1 MMTKMMR
8 KPSLEAI
15 GLGNVLGIFER
26 GALPIRADELVDR
39 MFGKKSE
46 RGSFVVSGAGG
57 IVGAGKCVQMSSR
70 LLPHGVPVVGIDLA
84 GAPDGLGAKVDG
96 MIRSFGRDK
105 AHDVMS
111 NIVRI
116 TYDGKRLPA
125 HLGHFKPRMLL
136 EAIPEILPLKRA
148 HFDMFRAAYPGIEIR
163 SVTSGFPSAELGVG
177 IAHPAF
183 PHEINK
189 IWECVEGPEAP
200 FAKLAWALG
209 MIPLPVADQ
218 WSFVLDVLFCGLTKA
233 AARYNETSNMPA
245 WKVDKHVRRLLGPN
259 PLRAHDA
266 IGPKGA
272 CFLTWTC
279 LHHLAEKYG
288 AVFAPPANL
297 AERKD
302 SGETWF
308 PPNHFRPIVD
318 WTLSGAE
325 LADLEAQIV
334 GPVIQMASIMIAE
347 KRASLSDMNAVGEL
361 CAQFR
366 RGIVAVIRGLG
377 HDKAVALVERFHALQ
392 PECKAGF
399 ERGAFEAMGS
409 PEWQQLYVNAEHNGK
424 VGVISVSRE
433 AYNWDVDAELNR
445 AIDWLK
451 VEGIERVIVSSDF
464 HLSTQ
469 MVGADIL
476 DFAPGLKDEAAG
488 AKVAESWT
496 RTARR
501 LHTDFETSV
510 AFVNGK
516 RLLGGCLEL
525 MTHCHFL
532 VATPEVS
539 LGFPEVT
546 LPVVPGM
553 EGCHWPFRKAKQA
566 DWPKIASLLVT
577 GKPVAAAEA
586 VGWLVDFAGPTEE
599 ALKVAYKLASGGC
612 GIERRPVAEGKLDKI
627 SSVAVPELAQNAP
640 ASVAAARRAIW
651 DAVLASCGAT
661 AGEALSLQARVAAG
675 FMAGPL
681 CNKGKVGAEI
691 GKALKA

>member
-8 KPSLEAI
+8 KSSLEAI
-15 GLGNVLGIFER
+15 GLGNVLSIFER
-26 GALPIRADELVDR
+26 GAMPIRAEELVDEL
-39 MFGKKSE
+39 FGKSGQ

-70 LLPHGVPVVGIDLA
+70 LLPYGVPVIGIDLA

-96 MIRSFGRDK
+96 LMKSFGRDK
-105 AHDVMS
+105 AHDIMS

-116 TYDGKRLPA
+116 TYDGKRLPS

-136 EAIPEILPLKRA
+136 EAVPEILPLKRA

-163 SVTSGFPSAELGVG
+163 SVTSGFPSSELGVG

-189 IWECVEGPEAP
+189 IWEVVEGPNAA
-200 FAKLAWALG
+200 FSKLVWALG
-209 MIPLPVADQ
+209 MIPLPVSDH

-233 AARYNETSNMPA
+233 AARYSETSNMPA
-245 WKVDKHVRRLLGPN
+245 WKIDKHVRKLLGPN
-259 PLRAHDA
+259 PLRAHDS
-266 IGPKGA
+266 IGIKGA
-272 CFLTWTC
+272 SFLTWSC

-288 AVFAPPANL
+288 ALFAPPANL

-308 PPNHFRPIVD
+308 PQNHLRPIVD
-318 WTLSGAE
+318 WNLTEAE

-334 GPVIQMASIMIAE
+334 GPVIQMTSIMLAE
-347 KRASLSDMNAVGEL
+347 KRASLSNMNAVGEL

-377 HDKAVALVERFHALQ
+377 TEKAVNLVERFHKLQ
-392 PECKAGF
+392 PEASAGF
-399 ERGAFEAMGS
+399 ERGALEDMGS

-424 VGVISVSRE
+424 IGVIAISRE
-433 AYNWDVDAELNR
+433 AYNWDVDQELNR

-451 VEGIERVIVSSDF
+451 AEGIKQVILAPDF

-488 AKVAESWT
+488 AKVSESWSK
-496 RTARR
+496 TARR
-501 LHTDFETSV
+501 LHTDFDVSV
-510 AFVNGK
+510 GFVNGK
-516 RLLGGCLEL
+516 RCLGGCLEL
-525 MTHCHFL
+525 MAHCHYL
-532 VATPEVS
+532 VATAEVS

-553 EGCHWPFRKAKQA
+553 EGCHWPFRKAA
-566 DWPKIASLLVT
+566 PSDWPKIASLLVT
-577 GKPVAAAEA
+577 GKPVDAGGA
-586 VGWLVDFAGPTEE
+586 VGWLVDFAGPVEE
-599 ALKVAYKLASGGC
+599 ALKVAYRLASGGG
-612 GIERRPVAEGKLDKI
+612 GIERRAVCETKLEKI
-627 SSVAVPELAQNAP
+627 ASLAVPELDQQAP
-640 ASVAAARRAIW
+640 QSVVAARRAIW
-651 DAVLASCGAT
+651 DAVLKSCGCT
-661 AGEALSLQARVAAG
+661 LGEALTVQSKVSAA
-675 FMAGPL
+675 FMASPI
-681 CNKGKVGAEI
+681 CNKGKVGAEV
-691 GKALKA
+691 GKALKV

>member
-1 MMTKMMR
+1 MTKMMR
-8 KPSLEAI
+8 KSSLEAI
-15 GLGNVLGIFER
+15 GLGSVLGIFER
-26 GALPIRADELVDR
+26 GAMPIRADELVDE
-39 MFGKKSE
+39 MFGKKSQ

-70 LLPHGVPVVGIDLA
+70 LLPYGVPVVGIDLA

-96 MIRSFGRDK
+96 LVKTFGRDK

-125 HLGHFKPRMLL
+125 HLAHFQPRMLL
-136 EAIPEILPLKRA
+136 EAVPEILPLKRA

-163 SVTSGFPSAELGVG
+163 SVTSGFPSSELGVG

-189 IWECVEGPEAP
+189 IWEVVEGPDAP
-200 FAKLAWALG
+200 FSKLVWALG
-209 MIPLPVADQ
+209 MIPLPVSDS

-233 AARYNETSNMPA
+233 AARYGETSNMPA

-266 IGPKGA
+266 IGIKGSS
-272 CFLTWTC
+272 FLTWSC

-288 AVFAPPANL
+288 PLFAPPANL
-297 AERKD
+297 TERKD

-308 PPNHFRPIVD
+308 PQNHLRPIVNWNLTD
-318 WTLSGAE
+318 AE
-325 LADLEAQIV
+325 LDDLEAQIV

-377 HDKAVALVERFHALQ
+377 YDKAVKLVERLHQLQ
-392 PECKAGF
+392 PDTKAGF
-399 ERGAFEAMGS
+399 ERGALEAMNT

-424 VGVISVSRE
+424 VGVITVSRE
-433 AYNWDVDAELNR
+433 AYNWDVNDELNR

-451 VEGIERVIVSSDF
+451 AEGIKQVILSPDF

-501 LHTDFETSV
+501 LHTDFDVSV
-510 AFVNGK
+510 GFVNGK
-516 RLLGGCLEL
+516 RCLGGCLEL
-525 MTHCHFL
+525 MTHCHYL
-532 VATPEVS
+532 VATDGVS

-553 EGCHWPFRKAKQA
+553 EGCHWPFRKAKAA
-566 DWPKIASLLVT
+566 DWPKLATLLVT
-577 GKPVAAAEA
+577 GKPVDAAAA

-599 ALKVAYKLASGGC
+599 ALQVAYKLASGGG
-612 GIERRPVAEGKLDKI
+612 GIERRPLCETKLDKI
-627 SSVAVPELAQNAP
+627 AALSVPELDQQAP
-640 ASVAAARRAIW
+640 ANVVAARRAIW
-651 DAVLASCGAT
+651 DAVQKSCGCT
-661 AGEALSLQARVAAG
+661 AAEALTLQAKVAAG

-691 GKALKA
+691 GKALGA

>member
-1 MMTKMMR
+1 MTKTMR

-15 GLGNVLGIFER
+15 GLGTVLNIFER
-26 GALPIRADELVDR
+26 GQMPIRAEELVDE

-70 LLPHGVPVVGIDLA
+70 LLPYGVPVVGIDLA

-96 MIRSFGRDK
+96 LVRSFGRDK

-116 TYDGKRLPA
+116 TYDGKRLPP
-125 HLGHFKPRMLL
+125 HLGHFRPRVVL

-148 HFDMFRAAYPGIEIR
+148 HYDMFRAAYPDVEIR
-163 SVTSGFPSAELGVG
+163 SVTSGFPSSELGVG

-189 IWECVEGPEAP
+189 IWEVVEGPNAP

-209 MIPLPVADQ
+209 MIPMPVSDH

-233 AARYNETSNMPA
+233 AARYGEVSNMPA
-245 WKVDKHVRRLLGPN
+245 WKVDKHVRKLLGPN

-272 CFLTWTC
+272 CFLTWSC

-288 AVFAPPANL
+288 GLFAPPASL
-297 AERKD
+297 AERKA

-308 PPNHFRPIVD
+308 PANHLRPIVD
-318 WTLSGAE
+318 WILTDKE
-325 LADLEAQIV
+325 LDDLEAQIV

-377 HDKAVALVERFHALQ
+377 YDKAVKLVERLHALQ
-392 PECKAGF
+392 PETKGGY
-399 ERGAFEAMGS
+399 ERGALEGMGS

-424 VGVISVSRE
+424 VGVITVSRE
-433 AYNWDVDAELNR
+433 AYNWDVDQELNR

-451 VEGIERVIVSSDF
+451 AEKIKQVILSSDF

-469 MVGADIL
+469 MVGADIV
-476 DFAPGLKDEAAG
+476 DFAPGLKDPAAG
-488 AKVAESWT
+488 AKVSESWAK
-496 RTARR
+496 TARR
-501 LHTDFETSV
+501 LHTDFDVSV
-510 AFVNGK
+510 GFLHGK
-516 RLLGGCLEL
+516 RCLGGCLEL
-525 MTHCHFL
+525 MTHCHYL

-553 EGCHWPFRKAKQA
+553 EGCHWPFRKSSPT
-566 DWPKIASLLVT
+566 DWPKIASMLVT
-577 GKPVAAAEA
+577 GKPVEAREA
-586 VGWLVDFAGPTEE
+586 VGWMIDFAGPIEE
-599 ALKVAYKLASGGC
+599 ALKVAYKLASGGG
-612 GIERRPVAEGKLDKI
+612 GIERRAVSETALAKI
-627 SSVAVPELAQNAP
+627 ASLSVPELDQPAPQN
-640 ASVAAARRAIW
+640 VAAARHAVW
-651 DAVLASCGAT
+651 DAIQKSCGCAL
-661 AGEALSLQARVAAG
+661 GEALSVQSKIAAD
-675 FMAGPL
+675 FMASSL

-691 GKALKA
+691 GKTLKV